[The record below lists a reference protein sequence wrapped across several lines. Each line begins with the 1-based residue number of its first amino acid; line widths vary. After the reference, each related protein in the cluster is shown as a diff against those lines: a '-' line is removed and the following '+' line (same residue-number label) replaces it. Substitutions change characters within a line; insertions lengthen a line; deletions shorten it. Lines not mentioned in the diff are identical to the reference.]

1 MNASSLFAGETAMLH
16 LLLAELMTARPGRF
30 ALAQLGK
37 RQQDVI
43 SSTYF
48 LLDGEPRHNTEHF
61 VTYTLGQL
69 IEQLGRETQR
79 PFATYIGQ
87 VRGQVNWPATVKA
100 RYADDYHPGRFVC
113 REVRRDYDTPQNQ
126 LLKYLVEQIYDCLQ
140 AVPRAIR
147 QGACYFALP
156 TSGGLAQ
163 RPVPT
168 AARLDRMEA
177 ALGRARLHAG
187 YREIT
192 TPVSITAD
200 HMRAAALAREE
211 SFVEVVAALKRYDS
225 LRKTPERAEALAAA
239 GHCMLPLPGQ
249 AGGPGE
255 LWIKLAVAILRGELA
270 EE

>member
-1 MNASSLFAGETAMLH
+1 MNASSLFAGETAILH
-16 LLLAELMTARPGRF
+16 LLLAGLMTARPGRF
-30 ALAQLGK
+30 ALAQLSK
-37 RQQDVI
+37 RQQDAI

-48 LLDGEPRHNTEHF
+48 LLDGEPRYNTERF
-61 VTYTLGQL
+61 VTYTLGRL
-69 IEQLGRETQR
+69 IEQLGRETER

-126 LLKYLVEQIYDCLQ
+126 LLKYVVEQIYGCVQ
-140 AVPRAIR
+140 AVPRTIR

-156 TSGGLAQ
+156 AGGGLAQ

-168 AARLDRMEA
+168 AARLDRIEA

-192 TPVSITAD
+192 APLAITAD
-200 HMRAAALAREE
+200 HRRAAALAREE
-211 SFVEVVAALKRYDS
+211 SFVEVVAALERYQA
-225 LRKTPERAEALAAA
+225 LRQRPQRAQALAAA

-249 AGGPGE
+249 ANGPGE
-255 LWIKLAVAILRGELA
+255 MWIQLAVAILRDELV